1 MKWNFTERGLSK
13 VIILRAVRPSNW
25 PQLDIVVHSSRHS
38 SNRRAAAWPGRGTL
52 FRAMLCAAALLAA
65 GCHSN
70 NQTSGYGIVWVTVTD
85 DPGDFT
91 SYITS
96 VASLTMTRS
105 DGQIFTAIATEE
117 PVDFTTLGST
127 SELWASASIPSGTY
141 TAATITLDYTNASAA
156 LLGAGAPTMATL
168 TDPTGAALTTVPV
181 TVTFDPANPLV
192 IASTYATTSAVRLAI
207 DFNVAA
213 SNVVN
218 TATAAV
224 AVKPFLTANVV
235 PADTKPIRVRG
246 PLINS
251 SASLGTYTVY
261 VRPFHDELNALGTL
275 TIFNSASTIYTLDG
289 TTYVGTPGLNL
300 LTQAPAGTTMTA
312 AYTTLQ
318 PTTTPS
324 ATAGI
329 FNSIYVLAGSS
340 LENSSTVRL
349 SGDVIQRSGGIL
361 TLRGSTL
368 STPDGTF
375 TYGIADA
382 IVEVGAATKVTE
394 DGQATL
400 APLDQS
406 AIAVGQHI
414 EAVGNYSLS
423 AGSVVTLDATA
434 GKVRLQPT
442 EVYGSLLAAAAGGV
456 TLNLLAIDNY
466 PAGIY
471 TFAGNGTT
479 AAQDTSSANYRVNTG
494 SLALPAGTIPGAPLW
509 IDGFTGPFGGAPPD
523 FNAVAVT
530 VEASQPASL
539 RATWVNGGSTTPF
552 AGLAAGGFSFNLA
565 DPNLSSAVIRIGP
578 ESIPLSTLVASPA
591 VVPTTAAVTN
601 TYSPLY
607 AVGNA
612 ANGIS
617 VYSNFGTF
625 VTQLNSTFA
634 AAKPA
639 QQLEARG
646 VYNRA
651 TNTFIANTVNVVL

>member
-1 MKWNFTERGLSK
+1 L
-13 VIILRAVRPSNW
+13 
-25 PQLDIVVHSSRHS
+25 
-38 SNRRAAAWPGRGTL
+38 
-52 FRAMLCAAALLAA
+52 LCAAALLAA

-85 DPGDFT
+85 DPADFT

-96 VASLTMTRS
+96 IASLTMTRN
-105 DGQIFTAIATEE
+105 DGQVFTAIATEE
-117 PVDFTTLGST
+117 PVDFTTLGNS

-141 TAATITLDYTNASAA
+141 TAATITLDYTNATAA
-156 LLGAGAPTMATL
+156 LLTAGVPTAATL
-168 TDPTGAALTTVPV
+168 TDPTGAALTTVSV
-181 TVTFDPANPLV
+181 TVTFDPANPLI

-213 SNVVN
+213 SNSVN
-218 TATAAV
+218 ATTNAV
-224 AVKPFLTANVV
+224 FVKPFLTANAV

-251 SASLGTYTVY
+251 SASLGTYSVY
-261 VRPFHDELNALGTL
+261 IRPFHDELNALGTL
-275 TIFNSASTIYTLDG
+275 TIFNSAKTIYTLDG

-300 LTQAPAGTTMTA
+300 LTQAPAGTTMTL

-340 LENSSTVRL
+340 LETSYTARL
-349 SGDVIQRSGGIL
+349 SGDVIQRSGNIL

-368 STPDGTF
+368 SSPDGTF

-382 IVEVGAATKVTE
+382 IVEVSAATLVTE

-400 APLDQS
+400 TPLDQS

-414 EAVGNYSLS
+414 EAVGNYTLTS
-423 AGSVVTLDATA
+423 GNVVTLDATA
-434 GKVRLQPT
+434 GKVRLQTT
-442 EVYGSLLAAAAGGV
+442 EVYGSLLASAAGGL
-456 TLNLLAIDNY
+456 TLNAAAIDNY
-466 PAGIY
+466 PVSVYI
-471 TFAGNGTT
+471 FAGNGRTT
-479 AAQDTSSANYRVNTG
+479 AQDSSPAAYQVNTG
-494 SLALPAGTIPGAPLW
+494 SLALPPGAIPGSPLW
-509 IDGFTGPFGGAPPD
+509 VDGFTSPFGTAPPD

-530 VEASQPASL
+530 AEASEPASL
-539 RATWVNGGSTTPF
+539 RVSWVNGGSTTPF
-552 AGLAAGGFSFNLA
+552 TGLAAGGFSVNLA
-565 DPNLSSAVIRIGP
+565 DPNLGSAVIRIGP
-578 ESIPLSTLVASPA
+578 ESIALSTLAASPA

-639 QQLEARG
+639 MQLEARG
-646 VYNRA
+646 LYNRA
-651 TNTFIANTVNVVL
+651 TNTFTANTVNVVL